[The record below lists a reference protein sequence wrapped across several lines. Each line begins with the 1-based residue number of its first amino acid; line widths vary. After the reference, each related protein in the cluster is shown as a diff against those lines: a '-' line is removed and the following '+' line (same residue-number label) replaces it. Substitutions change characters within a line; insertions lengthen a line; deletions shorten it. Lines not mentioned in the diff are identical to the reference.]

1 MQLVHLTTRTGYVL
15 TPQRFAMEDQYGSLN
30 AGDYDV
36 VRSTQFADDI
46 ARGVS
51 VFPIEPYF
59 GMHALMAISTL

>member
-1 MQLVHLTTRTGYVL
+1 
-15 TPQRFAMEDQYGSLN
+15 MEDQYGSLN